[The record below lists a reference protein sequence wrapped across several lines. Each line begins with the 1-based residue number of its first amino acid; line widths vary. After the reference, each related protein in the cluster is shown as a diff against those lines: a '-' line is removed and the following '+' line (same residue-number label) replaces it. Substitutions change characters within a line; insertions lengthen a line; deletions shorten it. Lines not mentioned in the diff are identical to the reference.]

1 MMMNG
6 SLVKF
11 TNSLMDL
18 FTFVKTDNRI
28 TIMKT
33 KFFARLAIVVAL
45 LVSFSMLT
53 SCLSKE
59 DRVISQLESLCKT
72 VERDSFNAKDMDS
85 AKAKFEA
92 IHESAKDCNFTNE
105 QLKEVAKL
113 DARYAKAMA
122 KKAVERVGNAVD
134 GIIEGLSG
142 DNE

>member
-1 MMMNG
+1 
-6 SLVKF
+6 
-11 TNSLMDL
+11 
-18 FTFVKTDNRI
+18 
-28 TIMKT
+28 MKT
-33 KFFARLAIVVAL
+33 KIFARLAIVVAL

-53 SCLSKE
+53 SCQSKE

-72 VERDSFNAKDMDS
+72 VERDSFNAGDMDS

-122 KKAVERVGNAVD
+122 QKAVERVGNAVD

>member
-1 MMMNG
+1 MNG

-11 TNSLMDL
+11 KNSLMDL

-53 SCLSKE
+53 SCQSKE

>member
-11 TNSLMDL
+11 KNSLMDL

>member
-1 MMMNG
+1 
-6 SLVKF
+6 
-11 TNSLMDL
+11 
-18 FTFVKTDNRI
+18 
-28 TIMKT
+28 MKT
-33 KFFARLAIVVAL
+33 NVIFRIAALVGILVA
-45 LVSFSMLT
+45 FSMLT
-53 SCLSKE
+53 SCQSKE

-72 VERDSFNAKDMDS
+72 VERDNFNAGDMDS

>member
-1 MMMNG
+1 MNG

-53 SCLSKE
+53 SCQSKE

>member
-1 MMMNG
+1 
-6 SLVKF
+6 
-11 TNSLMDL
+11 
-18 FTFVKTDNRI
+18 
-28 TIMKT
+28 MKT

-142 DNE
+142 DGE

>member
-53 SCLSKE
+53 SCQSKE